1 MGIRGLT
8 GWIRWVALKTL
19 KAPDWKSYKN
29 KRIGIDILGFIYK
42 AKANNVNPIKYI
54 AQLIAQC
61 RKYNMIPIPI
71 FDGKVPDEK
80 KDTIRLRSETRKRSD
95 KKRQQL
101 MIDIENESM
110 SEEQRK
116 ILMKEV
122 NLLTMSSIYVT
133 TEERDEVKKLLYA
146 AGVLFMNANG
156 EADNVLAYMA
166 RKGQL
171 DAVMTNDM
179 DLLARGVNNLL
190 VPKGL
195 AAIGDNNEWVS
206 YNLTSILKEAGINY
220 SQFLDMC
227 VLMGSDYTNHK
238 LSLRF
243 IESYNVIKYKGNLQH
258 FLKIMNVKDTS
269 CYEKALNILKGVYDN
284 IEELLNEKQL
294 IKWDLWTKGDKD
306 SFKTEQFYLEELRS
320 EQLKDMD
327 DYDYKLLYHS
337 DILTV

>member
-8 GWIRWVALKTL
+8 GWIRWVAAKTL
-19 KAPDWKSYKN
+19 KAPNWESYKN

-42 AKANNVNPIKYI
+42 AKANEVNPIKYI

-95 KKRQQL
+95 KKRQKL
-101 MIDIENESM
+101 MVDIENENM
-110 SEEQRK
+110 TDEQRQ
-116 ILMKEV
+116 LLLKEV
-122 NLLTMSSIYVT
+122 NQLTLSSIYVT

-195 AAIGDNNEWVS
+195 AVIGDNNEWVS
-206 YNLTSILKEAGINY
+206 YNLKSILKEAGITY
-220 SQFLDMC
+220 SQFLEMC
-227 VLMGSDYTNHK
+227 ILMGSDYTNHK

-243 IESYNVIKYKGNLQH
+243 IESYNVIKYKGSLIH
-258 FLKIMNVKDTS
+258 FLKSMNVKDTS
-269 CYEKALNILKGVYDN
+269 LYERALNILKGTYDK
-284 IEELLNEKQL
+284 IEDLLNEKQL
-294 IKWDLWTKGDKD
+294 IKWDLWIKRDKD
-306 SFKTEQFYLEELRS
+306 SFKTEELYLEELRHQ
-320 EQLKDMD
+320 QLKDMND
-327 DYDYKLLYHS
+327 CEYQLLYQS
-337 DILTV
+337 DILAV